1 MASIQPETARSRGD
15 RDAPHTTP
23 VTPDEDLRTILI
35 NRISWGA
42 VFGGVVIAL
51 VTQLIL
57 NLIGIGIGAATFD
70 PASSANPSATTLSV
84 GAGIWWTISGI
95 IAALAG
101 GYAAGRLA
109 GQPKEAL
116 GGWHGLT
123 AWALATLV
131 IFARLTTTL
140 GAVAGGALRFLGGV
154 AGGTAQTLGMTA
166 QTAVQAAAAAVSQ
179 AADPL
184 VSIEK
189 SVRDASGGNDP
200 AALRDAAVSAVR
212 AAVTADPAQAQEARD
227 RAAQALAKAQGV
239 PIDDARGQIGRYEQ
253 QQYRQAVDQAKQQAT
268 TAAQMAT
275 TAVSRGA
282 LFSSI
287 ALLLGA
293 MAAWLGGRMGA
304 VEPTITTGDLMTR
317 RRSRCMMPVPPDNS
331 GPPRGAAPELLHVPC
346 RGNRNLRVRFP

>member
-1 MASIQPETARSRGD
+1 MATIQPETPQSRGD
-15 RDAPHTTP
+15 RDGPHLTP
-23 VTPDEDLRTILI
+23 VTPDEDMRTILI
-35 NRISWGA
+35 NRVSWGA

-70 PASSANPSATTLSV
+70 PASSANPSATTFSV

-109 GQPKEAL
+109 GQPKEAS

-131 IFARLTTTL
+131 IFALLTTTA
-140 GAVAGGALRFLGGV
+140 GAIAGGALRFLGGV
-154 AGGTAQTLGMTA
+154 AGGAAQTLGTTA
-166 QTAVQAAAAAVSQ
+166 QTTLQAAAPAMTQV
-179 AADPL
+179 ADPL
-184 VSIEK
+184 ASIERA
-189 SVRDASGGNDP
+189 VRDASGGNDP

-212 AAVTADPAQAQEARD
+212 AALTADPAQAQDARD
-227 RAAQALAKAQGV
+227 RAAQALAKAQGT
-239 PIDDARGQIGRYEQ
+239 PIEEARTQIGRYEQ
-253 QQYRQAVDQAKQQAT
+253 QYRQAMDQVRQQAT
-268 TAAQMAT
+268 AAAQTAA

-282 LFSSI
+282 LFGSI

-293 MAAWLGGRMGA
+293 LAAWLGGRMG
-304 VEPTITTGDLMTR
+304 VVDPTLTTRDVMETR
-317 RRSRCMMPVPPDNS
+317 RPH
-331 GPPRGAAPELLHVPC
+331 LH
-346 RGNRNLRVRFP
+346 

>member
-1 MASIQPETARSRGD
+1 
-15 RDAPHTTP
+15 
-23 VTPDEDLRTILI
+23 VRTILI

-42 VFGGVVIAL
+42 VFAGVVIAL
-51 VTQLIL
+51 VVQLIL
-57 NLIGIGIGAATFD
+57 NLVGIGIGASTFD
-70 PASSANPSATTLSV
+70 PASSTNPSAATFSV

-109 GQPKEAL
+109 GQPKEAS

-131 IFARLTTTL
+131 IFALLTTTI
-140 GAVAGGALRFLGGV
+140 GAIAGGAFQLLGSV
-154 AGGTAQTLGMTA
+154 TGGAAQTLGATA
-166 QTAVQAAAAAVSQ
+166 QTAIQAAAPAVSQ

-184 VSIEK
+184 ASIERT
-189 SVRDASGGNDP
+189 VRDASGGSDP

-212 AAVTADPAQAQEARD
+212 AALTADPTQAQEARD

-239 PIDDARGQIGRYEQ
+239 PVDDARAQIGRYEQ
-253 QQYRQAVDQAKQQAT
+253 QYRQAIEQAKQTAT
-268 TAAQMAT
+268 AAAQMTT

-282 LFSSI
+282 LFGSL

-293 MAAWLGGRMGA
+293 VAAWLGGRMGA
-304 VEPTITTGDLMTR
+304 VDPTITTGTLAGAR
-317 RRSRCMMPVPPDNS
+317 R
-331 GPPRGAAPELLHVPC
+331 EHLH
-346 RGNRNLRVRFP
+346 

>member
-1 MASIQPETARSRGD
+1 MAAIQPEATRSRAD
-15 RDAPHTTP
+15 RDVNATSI
-23 VTPDEDLRTILI
+23 TPDDDMRSVFI
-35 NRISWGA
+35 NRVSWGA

-51 VTQLIL
+51 ATQLIL
-57 NLIGIGIGAATFD
+57 NLIGIGIGAASFD
-70 PASSANPSATTLSV
+70 PASTANPTAMTFSV

-109 GQPKEAL
+109 GQPNSAS

-131 IFARLTTTL
+131 IFAVLTTTL
-140 GAVAGGALRFLGGV
+140 GAIAGGALRFLGDV
-154 AGGTAQTLGMTA
+154 AGGAASVLGTTA
-166 QTAVQAAAAAVSQ
+166 QTAVQAAAPAVSQ
-179 AADPL
+179 VTDPL
-184 VSIEK
+184 AALDK
-189 SVRDASGGNDP
+189 TVRDTAGGNDP

-212 AAVTADPAQAQEARD
+212 AAVTADPAQAQDARE

-239 PIDDARGQIGRYEQ
+239 PIDDARAQVAGYE
-253 QQYRQAVDQAKQQAT
+253 QQYRQTVDQAKQQAT
-268 TAAQMAT
+268 EAAQAVT

-293 MAAWLGGRMGA
+293 IAAWFGGRMGA
-304 VEPTITTGDLMTR
+304 VDPAITTGSVVPER
-317 RRSRCMMPVPPDNS
+317 RQH
-331 GPPRGAAPELLHVPC
+331 LH
-346 RGNRNLRVRFP
+346 

>member
-1 MASIQPETARSRGD
+1 MASIHPETSRSRED
-15 RDAPHTTP
+15 PDAPHVTP
-23 VTPDEDLRTILI
+23 VTPEEDMRTILI

-42 VFGGVVIAL
+42 VLAGVVIAL

-57 NLIGIGIGAATFD
+57 NLFGLGIGAATFD
-70 PASSANPSATTLSV
+70 PASDANPSVTTFSV

-109 GQPKEAL
+109 GQPQRTS

-131 IFARLTTTL
+131 IFALLTTTAGAIAGGALSFL
-140 GAVAGGALRFLGGV
+140 GSVAGGA
-154 AGGTAQTLGMTA
+154 AQTLGTTA
-166 QTAVQAAAAAVSQ
+166 QTAVQTAAPGITQ

-184 VSIEK
+184 ARIEK
-189 SVRDASGGNDP
+189 AVREASGGNDP
-200 AALRDAAVSAVR
+200 AAIRDAAISAVR
-212 AAVTADPAQAQEARD
+212 AAMTADPAQAEDARQ

-239 PIDDARGQIGRYEQ
+239 PIDEARGQIARYE
-253 QQYRQAVDQAKQQAT
+253 QQYRQAVEQAKQQAT
-268 TAAQMAT
+268 AAAQAAT

-282 LFSSI
+282 LFGSI

-293 MAAWLGGRMGA
+293 IAAWFGGRMGA
-304 VEPTITTGDLMTR
+304 VDPTVTTAETR
-317 RRSRCMMPVPPDNS
+317 AERRAR
-331 GPPRGAAPELLHVPC
+331 LH
-346 RGNRNLRVRFP
+346 